1 MNTETPLPPIPPS
14 RPTPDPISPNGPS
27 DPIDPGK
34 IPVEE
39 PGGGTD
45 DEVGDRIGPAVGYDQ
60 EPVQEN
66 DKGGV
71 A

>member
-1 MNTETPLPPIPPS
+1 VN
-14 RPTPDPISPNGPS
+14 PTGPS

-45 DEVGDRIGPAVGYDQ
+45 DEVGDRIGPGAGYDQ
-60 EPVQEN
+60 EPVKEK

-71 A
+71 V